1 MKNEQKEVSINDH
14 LSCAAISAQI
24 MEGNIAQMPHL
35 KSLKDMTAQQKKMD
49 ASKPIYL
56 VRYE

>member
-1 MKNEQKEVSINDH
+1 MKNEQKDVSINDQFF
-14 LSCAAISAQI
+14 CAIISAQI
-24 MEGNIAQMPHL
+24 MEEDVAQMPHT
-35 KSLKDMTAQQKKMD
+35 KSLKDITAEQRKNE

>member
-1 MKNEQKEVSINDH
+1 MKNEQKEVSINDQ
-14 LSCAAISAQI
+14 LSCATVSAHI
-24 MEGNIAQMPHL
+24 MEENIAQMPHS

>member
-1 MKNEQKEVSINDH
+1 MKNEQKEVSINDE
-14 LSCAAISAQI
+14 LSCATVSAHI
-24 MEGNIAQMPHL
+24 MEENIAQMPHS
-35 KSLKDMTAQQKKMD
+35 KSLNDMTAQQKKMD

>member
-1 MKNEQKEVSINDH
+1 MKNEQKEASINDQ

-24 MEGNIAQMPHL
+24 MEENIAQMPHS
-35 KSLKDMTAQQKKMD
+35 KSLKDMTAQQKKNE